1 MTAMAQNS
9 ELGLFVTHV
18 ETDGPLLKIW
28 GQIDRNAATC
38 VERMILPLSEKF
50 AQGLALP
57 NPGYPLTPNMICCA
71 RFQNEGYYRAKICN
85 VQPNGNVLVH
95 FMDYGNYEVLPPTA
109 IRLLDNIPS
118 AVSLHALPPLA
129 LDFVLAHILPI
140 NGTWESGT
148 IESIKQTL
156 RYADLKGILH
166 SVIGSRRL
174 LKLFY
179 NNEDFGALLV
189 SKELAVSVTLQDMF
203 AAHQRATQPRV
214 PQMLR
219 ESVAPSLGHNYS
231 PRPQHNMYTE
241 SSPRSNPPVQEDWRS
256 PQHRIPPVTAP
267 PPASAPAPA
276 PAPTPEALVFKSR
289 VLDVGSMHDVYV
301 SFVED
306 GPMKFSV
313 QVKST
318 AQILTQLMADVNNH
332 PTAPLQEPPLPGS
345 VCLGRYSLE
354 GVLCRAVVMSVMEQ
368 KCKLFYVDFG
378 HTEVLSYSDIF
389 QLPPQ
394 FIQPKVLSIRFTL
407 SGLKELNIT
416 DEVKDYFKK
425 IVTGRPLVL
434 HVRPPE
440 GPPLI
445 QYGDLYDGG
454 VNVRDVLKKTFPS
467 SAPVFYQEAPM
478 LKQGFKDMIHVSFVE
493 SYTKFFVQLD
503 SGIKSL
509 TSVMACLAEYASKA
523 PPLDEKTLQVGRP
536 CCASYVEDKQWYRA
550 QILNINGEQATVLYV
565 DYGNQ
570 ETVAVSTLRRI
581 HDDLVVNLRAQAI
594 SCVLNGFQSTP
605 FNQELADQFELIV
618 LEKKLAMEVIDVL
631 PNGTLVDLYD
641 CTVAPMAS
649 IASQIKVSS
658 QPRRPISSPN
668 NAHTANEQ
676 VINLSPNLES
686 NYQSDDR
693 NGKWGKSGKSN
704 TCGQETRS
712 SEWGS
717 KSRKPQFDQNN
728 HYERPLNKI
737 VKEVEN
743 EQRQRDSNRHNGE
756 ERLHQSETRNNHF
769 NRNEPGGGN
778 RFDRNDDS
786 GSRRG
791 RGGRFGSRDGNPRDD
806 NRFEKNLGK
815 DDSFSDRDSD
825 TSSRGSSRRGSK
837 GSRGIKGRGD
847 RGSRRGGE
855 RKQAS
860 GKWSDG
866 DSDRSSTKSN
876 QSTGFRSR
884 DRNSSNSSWKNPKAN
899 KSSSWNSMSPTSPVK
914 DTPRGQKLKIPP
926 PNITV
931 GAAKDVEIIYTNSPT
946 DFYVQLCPDN
956 VELDTV
962 MEKIAQTY
970 NDGGKIVRRSDLQK
984 GLCCVAQYSSDSKW
998 YRAVVQTNK
1007 ADSASVHFIDYG
1019 NAETVVNDKIKEI
1032 QPDLAKLSAQAVHCK
1047 LFGATKTTWSDE
1059 EIDTFAQST
1068 EGIPLEAEFILQS
1081 NEVYEVLLKYTG
1093 DNGLE
1098 PKYVNQQFCGNLD
1111 LQQAKKDARNI
1122 TRNDRRKP
1130 ARVTPQYIPAG
1141 QKWNDESFASGY
1153 QVDVVVTWFVNPN
1166 NFYCQILS
1174 KQSEF
1179 RNMMNEIQDAY
1190 VDQQPIKSTL
1200 QVGAPVIAFFS
1211 DDGALYRAE
1220 IKELN
1225 KLRGHIVQYIDFGN
1239 CAMVDPCKIYPVEQ
1253 RFAKLPK
1260 QAMHCTLSNILPAT
1274 GIDWSKA
1281 NKHEIDK
1288 YFDADKFKC
1297 TFHGTKDGKYLISL
1311 NNRGKDIA
1319 ESMITIGLA
1328 INSNHVTEKSAINN
1342 VTLAEQCKPIPGV
1355 EKEDPAL
1362 WSGQTIRTKVCNI
1375 QGAAKFYI
1383 QLPPLIESQQ
1393 AVDNLMSSTNAG
1405 HLAECYLN
1413 VTPTPQIDEKLK
1425 KSIEGK
1431 ELIVCINSVNN
1442 QRFAVQLYDLL
1453 GQKIKILETDTDD
1466 SIGPICPLAVF
1477 ASTQKVWVTHI
1488 DNAESIWLQRST
1500 DLDKIAEVLSSLY
1513 EYYSASGTQLVP
1525 EVGKLCAAKSE
1536 DKNWYRAMVES
1547 VKDTNVVV
1555 RFIDYGNCE
1564 EVPCSGIRNLEP
1576 QFYVPHQMAIKVSL
1590 IVNLKGSEEEQKTL
1604 LHLHLDD
1611 KEFTANFYNMG
1622 KKWIVE
1628 LTENDKKMSQIL
1640 SEQGIVVE
1648 FKKTEPEQQEIP
1660 EMIVGNK
1667 YKVFLSHSDSP
1678 AQFWLQRNEEIE
1690 AINVM
1695 QANLQLAAPNFAPIT
1710 GIPEEGTLC
1719 AALYSVDSM
1728 WYRAEVLDADEDITT
1743 VRFIDYGNTDVVD
1756 SNSSNIKELPQNL
1769 KSIKKYG
1776 LKSRL
1781 DLIPTGSE
1789 DWSTASCEM
1798 FETMATSTDAPI
1810 TALII
1815 ADSVP
1820 RRVELFVD
1828 DKSVGDA
1835 LVNEGH
1841 AIMVHNAED
1850 LIDEIIDLELDPR
1863 SAFVSHVNS
1872 PSEFWVQEEKSVSDL
1887 ETMTDRFIV
1896 AEMFP
1901 KLKDIVEGSLCV
1913 AKFPDDELWYRA
1925 RVKSYGPAGTQVLY
1939 IDYGNSAVSTEI
1951 RTIPEDLAAVP
1962 PLSRKCCLKLPLGVK
1977 EWSVNASNKFID
1989 LAADGAT
1996 IFLLDVIEE
2005 GETSVVNLTLDG
2017 TNVADQLIQYCEVLP
2032 VIDERLPPL
2041 GEENSPNVVVSHVNS
2056 PSEFWTQAESSIT
2069 ELEIM
2074 ASRLL
2079 DAQSLLPLNTFDKG
2093 TICAAKFPDDGEWY
2107 RSKILSHSEGVG
2119 TTVLYF
2125 DYGNSALTTE
2135 LRILPEDVANIPSLA
2150 TRCTLALPS
2159 DVESWSEEACEKFNE
2174 LVADGV
2180 TMFQFELL
2188 DNNDP
2193 TLISLQL
2200 EGNDVVD
2207 ILKPLCTKKVS
2218 SENKAISDSET
2229 AKVIETIEKDESEV
2243 EIIRTEI
2250 THSEEAKIDK
2260 NSKHDQDEIQ
2270 IIETAKVIET
2280 IEKDEN
2286 EVEIIRTEITHSEE
2300 AKIDKTSEHDQGEIQ
2315 IIETV
2320 ISDSETANMIQT
2332 SEKDQSNLEIIET
2345 VITDSETVKV
2355 IHISEKEEDEVE
2367 IIETLENG
2375 NEVIKEENISYKI
2388 EADEV
2393 QINGDTCQD
2402 DIIQTDKLETA
2413 IISDSNEAKDTPI
2426 NGSKN
2431 LTEIGQPQTDKPVAS
2446 EAKNNQADVCKA
2458 QQPSVYIFDI
2468 PKAPAPT
2475 PIDRLDALKIKQ
2487 ITDTSTVT
2495 GKSEIVEE
2503 EEKSTETL
2511 TALATEEKTELPEH
2525 ESKVNPE
2532 LLVPKLE
2539 PNLEEPE
2546 ANAETEDA
2554 INVIKSS
2561 ANLEVDHP
2569 EAPVLRSSIVES
2581 SSEVTTTEIKVIEE
2595 AAINGTVEYS
2605 KVKEESNYAAVEV
2618 SGDESVP
2625 ERVTKAEPVSAK
2637 TEEHSQPTYDVSRDG
2652 EVVTPK
2658 KTPKIDKIVPGSVSR
2673 GSMEDDIPV
2682 SMLSQ
2687 RRSSCSDDKIVP
2699 GSINKGNDLSR
2710 AESSDSLHQ
2719 EIVDAI
2725 SGVTKVEAKEETA
2738 PVTLGK
2744 TQLENKIVPGS
2755 ISRGESPSIEQNRP
2769 VTPKTPHSEKLLAG
2783 AVNLQ
2788 ENLSDFDEQDEILTV
2803 EVENNIPKYRL

>member
-50 AQGLALP
+50 DQGLALP
-57 NPGYPLTPNMICCA
+57 NPNYPLASNMICCA

-95 FMDYGNYEVLPPTA
+95 FIDYGNYEVLPPTA

-118 AVSLHALPPLA
+118 VVSLHALPPLA

-140 NGTWESGT
+140 NGTWESET

-166 SVIGSRRL
+166 SVVGSNRL

-189 SKELAVSVTLQDMF
+189 SKELAVSVTIQDMF
-203 AAHQRATQPRV
+203 AAHQKTTQRRV
-214 PQMLR
+214 PQMPR
-219 ESVAPSLGHNYS
+219 ESVAPPMSQNYLS
-231 PRPQHNMYTE
+231 RPQQKTYTE
-241 SSPRSNPPVQEDWRS
+241 LSPRSNPPVQEDWRS
-256 PQHRIPPVTAP
+256 PQHRMPPV
-267 PPASAPAPA
+267 PAPVPS
-276 PAPTPEALVFKSR
+276 PAPEALVFKSR

-407 SGLKELNIT
+407 SGLKELIIT

-425 IVTGRPLVL
+425 IVTGKPLVL

-445 QYGDLYDGG
+445 QYGDLYDNG
-454 VNVRDVLKKTFPS
+454 VNIRDVLKKTFAS
-467 SAPVFYQEAPM
+467 SAPVVYQEPPV

-493 SYTKFFVQLD
+493 SCTKFFVQLD

-509 TSVMACLAEYASKA
+509 NSIMACLAEYASKA
-523 PPLDEKTLQVGRP
+523 PPLDAKALQVGRP
-536 CCASYVEDKQWYRA
+536 CCASYIEDKQWYRA
-550 QILNINGEQATVLYV
+550 QILNINGEQVTVLYV

-570 ETVAVSTLRRI
+570 ETVAASTLRKI

-605 FNQELADQFELIV
+605 LNQELADQFELLV

-649 IASQIKVSS
+649 IASQIKVPSP
-658 QPRRPISSPN
+658 PRRAMSSSN
-668 NAHTANEQ
+668 NAHIGREQ
-676 VINLSPNLES
+676 VVNSSQSLES

-693 NGKWGKSGKSN
+693 NSKWGKSGKSD
-704 TCGQETRS
+704 TWGQDMRS
-712 SEWGS
+712 GERSG
-717 KSRKPQFDQNN
+717 KSRRPQFDQNN
-728 HYERPLNKI
+728 HEKTSNKI
-737 VKEVEN
+737 VKDVEN
-743 EQRQRDSNRHNGE
+743 EQRQRDSNRHNGDD
-756 ERLHQSETRNNHF
+756 RLHQNETRNNHF
-769 NRNEPGGGN
+769 NRNEPGGAN
-778 RFDRNDDS
+778 RFDRNDNS

-791 RGGRFGSRDGNPRDD
+791 RGGKFGSRDGNPRDD

-825 TSSRGSSRRGSK
+825 NSSRGSSRRGNK

-847 RGSRRGGE
+847 RGLRRGGE
-855 RKQAS
+855 RNPPS

-866 DSDRSSTKSN
+866 ESDRSSTKSN

-884 DRNSSNSSWKNPKAN
+884 DRNSSNSSWKSPKAN

-931 GAAKDVEIIYTNSPT
+931 GAVKDVEVIYTNSPT

-962 MEKIAQTY
+962 MEKIAQMY
-970 NDGGKIVRRSDLQK
+970 NKGGKIVKRLDLQQ

-998 YRAVVQTNK
+998 YRAVVQTNN

-1019 NAETVVNDKIKEI
+1019 NTETVEHDKIKEL
-1032 QPDLAKLSAQAVHCK
+1032 QPDLAKLSVQAVHCK

-1059 EIDTFAQST
+1059 EIDAFVQSA
-1068 EGIPLEAEFILQS
+1068 EGIPLEAEFVLQS
-1081 NEVYEVLLKYTG
+1081 NEVYEVLLKCTG

-1111 LQQAKKDARNI
+1111 LQQAKTDAKKK

-1130 ARVTPQYIPAG
+1130 ARVTPQYISAS
-1141 QKWNDESFASGY
+1141 QKWNDESFAAGY

-1174 KQSEF
+1174 KQLEF

-1260 QAMHCTLSNILPAT
+1260 QAMHCTLNNILPAS

-1297 TFHGTKDGKYLISL
+1297 TFHGTKEGKYLISL
-1311 NNRGKDIA
+1311 NNRGRDLA
-1319 ESMITIGLA
+1319 ESMITAGLA
-1328 INSNHVTEKSAINN
+1328 IDANRVTEKTAVNN
-1342 VTLAEQCKPIPGV
+1342 VTSTERCELIPGV
-1355 EKEDPAL
+1355 VKEDLAL
-1362 WSGQTIRTKVCNI
+1362 WSGQTIRTKVCNV

-1383 QLPPLIESQQ
+1383 QLPPSIESHQ
-1393 AVDNLMSSTNAG
+1393 AVDNLKSSTNADR
-1405 HLAECYLN
+1405 LAECYLPN
-1413 VTPTPQIDEKLK
+1413 VTPTSQIDEKLK
-1425 KSIEGK
+1425 KSFEGK
-1431 ELIVCINSVNN
+1431 QLIVCINSVNN
-1442 QRFAVQLYDLL
+1442 QRFAVQLYDLS
-1453 GQKIKILETDTDD
+1453 GQKIKILEAD
-1466 SIGPICPLAVF
+1466 SDNSIVPVCPLPVF
-1477 ASTQKVWVTHI
+1477 ASTHKVWVMHI

-1500 DLDKIAEVLSSLY
+1500 DLDNIVEVLGSLY
-1513 EYYSASGTQLVP
+1513 EHYSVSGTQLVP
-1525 EVGKLCAAKSE
+1525 EVGKLCVVKSK
-1536 DKNWYRAMVES
+1536 DNNWYRAMVES
-1547 VKDTNVVV
+1547 VKDTDVLV

-1564 EVPCSGIRNLEP
+1564 EVPCNRIKTLEP
-1576 QFYVPHQMAIKVSL
+1576 EFYVPHQMAINVSL
-1590 IVNLKGSEEEQKTL
+1590 IVSLKGNEEEQKTL
-1604 LHLHLDD
+1604 LHQHLDD
-1611 KEFTANFYNMG
+1611 KEFTANFYNVG
-1622 KKWIVE
+1622 KEWIVE
-1628 LTENDKKMSQIL
+1628 LTENDKKISQVL
-1640 SEQGIVVE
+1640 SEQGMVAE
-1648 FKKTEPEQQEIP
+1648 FKKTEPKQQEIP

-1678 AQFWLQRNEEIE
+1678 AQFWLQRHEEIDAIE
-1690 AINVM
+1690 AM
-1695 QANLQLAAPNFAPIT
+1695 QANLQLAAPNFSSLA

-1769 KSIKKYG
+1769 KSVKKYG

-1798 FETMATSTDAPI
+1798 FETMATTTDSPI

-1828 DKSVGDA
+1828 DKSIGDA

-1901 KLKDIVEGSLCV
+1901 KLEDIVEGSLCV

-1925 RVKSYGPAGTQVLY
+1925 RVKSHGPVGTQVLY

-1962 PLSRKCCLKLPLGVK
+1962 PLSRKCCLKLPSGVK
-1977 EWSVNASNKFID
+1977 EWSANASEKFVE

-1996 IFLLDVIEE
+1996 IFLLDVVEE
-2005 GETSVVNLTLDG
+2005 GETSVVNLSLDG
-2017 TNVADQLIQYCEVLP
+2017 VNVADQLTQYCEVLP

-2056 PSEFWTQAESSIT
+2056 PSEFWTQAESSII

-2074 ASRLL
+2074 AGRLL

-2135 LRILPEDVANIPSLA
+2135 LRILPEDVAKIPSLA
-2150 TRCTLALPS
+2150 TRCTLALPN
-2159 DVESWSEEACEKFNE
+2159 DVESWSKEACEKFNE

-2200 EGNDVVD
+2200 EGNDVVN
-2207 ILKPLCTKKVS
+2207 ILKPLCTKKVC
-2218 SENKAISDSET
+2218 SENKATTDSEIAKVIETTEKDKSEVTDSGDRNYVEIIESVITDTEAAKTDKNIENDQDEVQIIKTIFTDSET
-2229 AKVIETIEKDESEV
+2229 AKVIHTSEK
-2243 EIIRTEI
+2243 
-2250 THSEEAKIDK
+2250 K
-2260 NSKHDQDEIQ
+2260 
-2270 IIETAKVIET
+2270 
-2280 IEKDEN
+2280 EN
-2286 EVEIIRTEITHSEE
+2286 EVE
-2300 AKIDKTSEHDQGEIQ
+2300 
-2315 IIETV
+2315 
-2320 ISDSETANMIQT
+2320 MI
-2332 SEKDQSNLEIIET
+2332 K
-2345 VITDSETVKV
+2345 
-2355 IHISEKEEDEVE
+2355 
-2367 IIETLENG
+2367 TLENG
-2375 NEVIKEENISYKI
+2375 NEVIKEESISCKI

-2393 QINGDTCQD
+2393 QINRDTCQGE
-2402 DIIQTDKLETA
+2402 IIQTDKLETA
-2413 IISDSNEAKDTPI
+2413 VTSDSNEAQDVPI
-2426 NGSKN
+2426 NGSKD
-2431 LTEIGQPQTDKPVAS
+2431 LSEIEQPQTDKSIALEV
-2446 EAKNNQADVCKA
+2446 ENIQADVREA
-2458 QQPSVYIFDI
+2458 QQPPVDIFDV
-2468 PKAPAPT
+2468 PKASAPALT
-2475 PIDRLDALKIKQ
+2475 DSSDALKIEQ
-2487 ITDTSTVT
+2487 ITDTSSVTV
-2495 GKSEIVEE
+2495 KSEILEE
-2503 EEKSTETL
+2503 EEKSTAL
-2511 TALATEEKTELPEH
+2511 TTEEKTEQF
-2525 ESKVNPE
+2525 SSN
-2532 LLVPKLE
+2532 LLAPKLD
-2539 PNLEEPE
+2539 PNLEERE
-2546 ANAETEDA
+2546 ANAETEDT
-2554 INVIKSS
+2554 VDVTKSS
-2561 ANLEVDHP
+2561 ANLEVDHFD
-2569 EAPVLRSSIVES
+2569 APVLPSSIVES
-2581 SSEVTTTEIKVIEE
+2581 SSEVTITESQVTEE
-2595 AAINGTVEYS
+2595 AVINGTVEYR
-2605 KVKEESNYAAVEV
+2605 KVKEEQNDAVIEET
-2618 SGDESVP
+2618 GEESVP
-2625 ERVTKAEPVSAK
+2625 DRITEAESVPAEI
-2637 TEEHSQPTYDVSRDG
+2637 EEQAQPTHDASMDSDI
-2652 EVVTPK
+2652 VTPK

-2687 RRSSCSDDKIVP
+2687 RRSSCTDDKIVP

-2710 AESSDSLHQ
+2710 AESVDSLHQ
-2719 EIVDAI
+2719 EIVDAV
-2725 SGVTKVEAKEETA
+2725 SAVKKVEVQEETA
-2738 PVTLGK
+2738 PVTPGK
-2744 TQLENKIVPGS
+2744 TLLEDKIVPGS

-2783 AVNLQ
+2783 VVNLQ